1 MSSRILRVSGPVQ
14 PSNARV
20 HNRSAVRQHRCNHG
34 PCSRAQL
41 ARRTGLT
48 RVTISAL
55 VEDLL
60 AEGIVEERGPEER
73 AVNAVGRRGTIVAL
87 STRSLQIAAIGI
99 TRDGD
104 LAGAIMDLQ
113 GHILRRAAAPV
124 PLSRGESGVTELTD
138 FARALL
144 ALADR
149 RLLGMGVSCP
159 GIIDEEGRVHQAPNL
174 GWYDLPLAHLL
185 AGELG
190 IDVHVANDANTSAL
204 GEYSFGGTHG
214 EGLLSLY
221 FGSGVGAGL
230 ILSGSLVLG
239 ARNSVGEIGHV
250 TAVDARDERGPLGA
264 PRPCAC
270 GRRGCLE
277 TITSVPSLRAAVEG
291 VDPQEARTHLAAVGT
306 RLGEILT
313 PVVSTLDLTEIVL
326 GGPEDLLAGP
336 FINALTST
344 LRARTLPSIVEGLV
358 VRMSDLTSDRFLS
371 GAAVLVLS
379 GELGI
384 A

>member
-1 MSSRILRVSGPVQ
+1 MSGPVQ

-20 HNRSAVRQHRCNHG
+20 HNRAAVLQHLFHHG

-60 AEGIVEERGPEER
+60 AEGIVEERGPEVR
-73 AVNAVGRRGTIVAL
+73 ATNAVGRRGTIVAL
-87 STRSLQIAAIGI
+87 STRSRQIASIGI
-99 TRDGD
+99 TREGD
-104 LAGAIMDLQ
+104 LAGAIIDLQ
-113 GHILRRAAAPV
+113 GHILRRASAPV
-124 PLSRGESGVTELTD
+124 PLSHGEAGVRELAD
-138 FARALL
+138 FAKALL

-149 RLLGMGVSCP
+149 KVLGLGVSCP
-159 GIIDEEGRVHQAPNL
+159 GIIDEEGLIHQAPNF
-174 GWYDLPLAHLL
+174 GWYDIPLADIL
-185 AGELG
+185 ADGLDV
-190 IDVHVANDANTSAL
+190 DVHVANDANTSAL
-204 GEYSFGGTHG
+204 GEYSFGGVHG
-214 EGLLSLY
+214 DGLLSLY

-230 ILSGSLVLG
+230 IVSGSLVLG

-270 GRRGCLE
+270 GRSGCLE
-277 TITSVPSLRAAVEG
+277 TITSVPSLRASIEG
-291 VDPQEARTHLAAVGT
+291 ADPQEARAHLAAVGT
-306 RLGEILT
+306 RLGEILA

-326 GGPEDLLAGP
+326 GGPENLLAGP
-336 FINALTST
+336 FLNALSST
-344 LRARTLPSIVEGLV
+344 IRTRTLPSIVEGLV

>member
-1 MSSRILRVSGPVQ
+1 M
-14 PSNARV
+14 
-20 HNRSAVRQHRCNHG
+20 HNRAAVLQHLFHHG

-55 VEDLL
+55 VEELL
-60 AEGIVEERGPEER
+60 SEGIVEERGPEQR

-104 LAGAIMDLQ
+104 LAGAIIDLQ

-124 PLSRGESGVTELTD
+124 PLPRGEGGVTELTD

-149 RLLGMGVSCP
+149 RLLGLGISCP

-174 GWYDLPLAHLL
+174 GWYDLPLAELL
-185 AGELG
+185 SSRLG
-190 IDVHVANDANTSAL
+190 TDVHVANDANTSAL

-214 EGLLSLY
+214 DGLLSLY

-250 TAVDARDERGPLGA
+250 TAVDARDAHGPLGP

-270 GRRGCLE
+270 GRHGCLE
-277 TITSVPSLRAAVEG
+277 TIASVPFLRAAIEG
-291 VDPQEARTHLAAVGT
+291 ADPQEVRTHLAAVGI
-306 RLGEILT
+306 RLGEILA

-336 FINALTST
+336 FINSLTST
-344 LRARTLPSIVEGLV
+344 LRTRTLPSIVEGLV

>member
-1 MSSRILRVSGPVQ
+1 MSGPAQ
-14 PSNARV
+14 PSTARV
-20 HNRSAVRQHRCNHG
+20 HNRAAVLQHLFHHG

-73 AVNAVGRRGTIVAL
+73 AANVVGRRGTIVAL
-87 STRSLQIAAIGI
+87 SSRSLQIASIGI
-99 TRDGD
+99 TRDGE
-104 LAGAIMDLQ
+104 LAGAIIDLQ
-113 GHILRRAAAPV
+113 GRILRRAAAPV
-124 PLSRGESGVTELTD
+124 PLPRGEAGVQELTV
-138 FARALL
+138 FAQALL

-149 RLLGMGVSCP
+149 KVLGLGVSCP
-159 GIIDEEGRVHQAPNL
+159 GIIDEGGTVHQAPNL
-174 GWYDLPLAHLL
+174 GWYDLPLA
-185 AGELG
+185 EVLG
-190 IDVHVANDANTSAL
+190 ATLGVDVHVANDANTSAL
-204 GEYSFGGTHG
+204 GEYSFGKVHG
-214 EGLLSLY
+214 DGLLALY
-221 FGSGVGAGL
+221 FGAGVGAGL

-250 TAVDARDERGPLGA
+250 TAVDERDGSGVLGA
-264 PRPCAC
+264 PRACAC

-277 TITSVPSLRAAVEG
+277 TIASVPSLRRVVDGA
-291 VDPQEARTHLAAVGT
+291 DPQEARTHLAAVGS
-306 RLGEILT
+306 RLGEILA

-336 FINALTST
+336 LLNALSST
-344 LRARTLPSIVEGLV
+344 IRQRTLPSIVEGLV